1 MKKLITSALIFLLI
15 LTCFGCSNNS
25 NNQSNN
31 TNNSTDNSSNTSTT
45 SSGTNTV
52 TGDWKFE
59 GDINGTIYDI
69 NLDLEANNEFELD
82 VDEENTDDEIEA
94 ELNGTYTAS
103 NDVLTLDVVTLQNN
117 SNYLTGSVLQN
128 SQIELKYKLKDDKTL
143 ELSNASEYF
152 TFIPAELTL
161 NRDN

>member
-103 NDVLTLDVVTLQNN
+103 NDVLTLDVVK
-117 SNYLTGSVLQN
+117 N